1 MQFEQLKRREFI
13 TLLGGAA
20 AAWPRALPAQPS
32 GKTYQI
38 GFLGV
43 TLHDASYRRRVDAL
57 RTGLRQLGYDES
69 RNVVIHYRWAEGR
82 YDRLSELAA
91 ELVKLGVDVLV
102 THSTPGALA
111 AKQATSTIPIVAYSG
126 DPVAA
131 GLAASLARPGG
142 NLTGLTFFFA
152 EICAKRVELIKE
164 AVTTLTRVAVLAN
177 PANPSY
183 PIALPVMQR
192 AADTL
197 GVALMP
203 IEVRARD
210 EIAAA
215 IATVA
220 VNRAS
225 ALVAIEDPLII
236 SNASS
241 IAELALQN
249 GLPMIGF
256 APQADAGALMEY
268 GVDLTDGF
276 YRLAAFVD
284 KILRGTS
291 PAGLPIERAVKF
303 ELIVNLKTAK
313 AIGIELPTA
322 ILLRANEVIE

>member
-1 MQFEQLKRREFI
+1 MSNMRRREFI
-13 TLLGGAA
+13 TLLGGGA
-20 AAWPRALPAQPS
+20 AAWPLALPAQPSS

-43 TLHDASYRRRVDAL
+43 TSRDANYRRRVDAL

-82 YDRLSELAA
+82 YDRLPELAG

-131 GLAASLARPGG
+131 GLAASLVRPGG

-164 AVTTLTRVAVLAN
+164 AVTALTRVAVLTN

-192 AADTL
+192 TAGTL

-210 EIAAA
+210 EIAPA

-220 VNRAS
+220 AHRSS

-236 SNASS
+236 SNAKS

-249 GLPMIGF
+249 GLAMIGF
-256 APQADAGALMEY
+256 PPQAEAGALMEY
-268 GVDLTDGF
+268 GVDLTEGF

-284 KILRGTS
+284 KILRGTP
-291 PAGLPIERAVKF
+291 PADLPIERAVKF